1 MTPPEEGVGE
11 LPEEFLDGAKE
22 AYELTLFVSGAS
34 ELSSRAISEAT
45 QLCETNAA
53 GQYRLSIVDVHG
65 DPAALHNSGV
75 LATPTLV
82 KYRPA
87 PVRHLVGDLSHG
99 DWSTLS
105 PDPPRLVAGHRT
117 IRLSEGSE
125 VPPPPPSSRFS
136 GRTSQRKRRKRGAG
150 AVDAGVPGSEPST
163 LHALDLER
171 MKEMEETLRAIGAG
185 EVDGFVVSDDAGAQ
199 RVFTLVT
206 ADHPFRMFV
215 ENMRD
220 GAATVSSD
228 GLILFAN
235 QQLANMLSCPR
246 QALVGLPLAAFIP
259 GDSPNR
265 SHELHSPGRSSATTE
280 LELLDIDGRVI
291 PVRVGSS
298 PLDLDGDQ
306 LTCLTVTD
314 LSLQKAQDSEIAM
327 LGLAQAEQLV
337 DLRVAQAALIEQATH
352 DALTRLP
359 NRAVLVDRID
369 QALVQ
374 ATRSGHCTA
383 VLFVDLDEFKHVNDI
398 QGHAAGDALLRTVAR
413 RLEGAVRSM
422 DTVARIGGDE
432 FVVLAPGVD
441 TEVHAVEIGNHLLQA
456 LGQPGVT
463 GEEGGSIAASVG
475 VSVSVGGRGNSETL
489 IQEADNA
496 MYQAKFLGKGRVEL
510 FDDTLRQQ
518 MEERISAQ
526 RALQSALDEHR
537 IIAYYQPIIDLSTGS
552 VAGFEALAR
561 LIDRDGSILAP
572 AAFMPIAED
581 SGLVVPLGSQVL
593 GMACRSPG
601 SWGPVGRSADPLS
614 VAVNVSGR
622 QFESGELPSIVQGT
636 LRQTGLAPEQLH
648 LELIET
654 AIIDLHPDI
663 LSQLRV
669 IRDLG
674 VEIGLDDFGTGYA
687 SLTHLRQLPLTFV
700 KIDRSFVEGLET
712 DREAVGIVSAVIDL
726 AANLGLRSI
735 AEGIETPHQLDRLRQ
750 LGCDQAQGYLFAR
763 PMAPDDAANYVPPF
777 AQ

>member
-1 MTPPEEGVGE
+1 VTPPEVGE
-11 LPEEFLDGAKE
+11 KLPEASEE

-45 QLCETNAA
+45 QLCETNVA
-53 GQYRLSIVDVHG
+53 GQYHLSIVDVHG
-65 DPAALHNSGV
+65 DPAALRNSGV

-87 PVRHLVGDLSHG
+87 PVRQLVGDLSHG

-105 PDPPRLVAGHRT
+105 PDSPYLVAEH
-117 IRLSEGSE
+117 LDFPSPNASESE
-125 VPPPPPSSRFS
+125 SPPQPRFPGRSSR
-136 GRTSQRKRRKRGAG
+136 GRMKRKRPAEAPEPGLSG
-150 AVDAGVPGSEPST
+150 SVPT
-163 LHALDLER
+163 MLHALDLER

-185 EVDGFVVSDDAGAQ
+185 EVDGFVVSDDAGSQ

-215 ENMRD
+215 ESMRD

-235 QQLANMLSCPR
+235 EQLANMLSCPR
-246 QALVGLPLAAFIP
+246 EALVGLPLAAFIP
-259 GDSPNR
+259 GESPTR
-265 SHELHSPGRSSATTE
+265 SHELHGPGRMAATTE
-280 LELLDIDGRVI
+280 LELLDIDGGAI
-291 PVRVGSS
+291 PVRIGSS

-306 LTCLTVTD
+306 LICLTVTD
-314 LSLQKAQDSEIAM
+314 LRLQRAQDNEIAM

-374 ATRSGHCTA
+374 ATRSGHYTA
-383 VLFVDLDEFKHVNDI
+383 VLFVDLDGFKHVNDI
-398 QGHAAGDALLRTVAR
+398 QGHSAGDALLRTVAR
-413 RLEGAVRSM
+413 RLEGAMRSM

-441 TEVHAVEIGNHLLQA
+441 TEVHAVEIGNHLLAA
-456 LGQPGVT
+456 LGQPGGT
-463 GEEGGSIAASVG
+463 SDGGFGIAASIG
-475 VSVSVGGRGNSETL
+475 VSVSAGGRGTSETL

-510 FDDTLRQQ
+510 FDDTLRLQ

-526 RALQSALDEHR
+526 RSLQSALDENR
-537 IIAYYQPIIDLSTGS
+537 IIAYYQPIIDLSNGS

-561 LIDRDGSILAP
+561 LVDRDGSILAP
-572 AAFMPIAED
+572 ATFMPIAED

-593 GMACRSPG
+593 GMACGTAGRWG
-601 SWGPVGRSADPLS
+601 SVGRSVDPLS
-614 VAVNVSGR
+614 VAVNISGR
-622 QFESGELPSIVQGT
+622 QFESGELPSIVQAA

-663 LSQLRV
+663 LNQLRV
-669 IRDLG
+669 IRDFG

-735 AEGIETPHQLDRLRQ
+735 AEGIETPHQLHRLQ
-750 LGCDQAQGYLFAR
+750 ELGCDQAQGYLFAR
-763 PMAPDDAANYVPPF
+763 PMAPDDAANYTPPS
-777 AQ
+777 AE